1 MMIVITVMI
10 LLIILSVN
18 SINENTIS
26 HYDICVLKENFNSY
40 QVKFIRDLQNVK
52 DAFLQKLQDIEQN
65 LGGNI
70 K

>member
-1 MMIVITVMI
+1 MIVITVMI
-10 LLIILSVN
+10 LLILSVN

-26 HYDICVLKENFNSY
+26 HYDICVLKENSNSY
-40 QVKFIRDLQNVK
+40 QVKLIKDLQNVK

>member
-26 HYDICVLKENFNSY
+26 HYDICVLKENSNSY
-40 QVKFIRDLQNVK
+40 QVKLIKDLQNVK